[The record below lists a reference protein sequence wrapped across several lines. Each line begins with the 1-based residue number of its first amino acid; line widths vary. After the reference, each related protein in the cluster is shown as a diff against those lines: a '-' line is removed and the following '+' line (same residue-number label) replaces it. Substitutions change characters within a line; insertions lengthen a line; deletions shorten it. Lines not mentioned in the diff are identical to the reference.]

1 MSEDFLRVAN
11 AKEIQPSTMK
21 SYDFAG
27 ERVCVVNIEGNYY
40 AIGNVC
46 THLGGPLDE
55 GTLEGFDV
63 ECPCIELNCDKFS

>member
-1 MSEDFLRVAN
+1 
-11 AKEIQPSTMK
+11 MK

-40 AIGNVC
+40 AIGNVY
-46 THLGGPLDE
+46 THLRGALDE

-63 ECPCIELNCDKFS
+63 ECP

>member
-1 MSEDFLRVAN
+1 
-11 AKEIQPSTMK
+11 MK

-46 THLGGPLDE
+46 AHLGGPLDE

-63 ECPCIELNCDKFS
+63 ECP